1 MPRGCAFGT
10 RCLASRSTFAR
21 RCPTTFGGRSR
32 RRRTILRSKP
42 IRIRSTTL
50 TSTATPTDAPD
61 TPPVGTQRLLLF
73 AVAGTVYGCDI
84 GAVREI
90 VPFRRATR
98 LPGAPAYVRGLVNLR
113 GAIVTVIDLA
123 ARLAGGTAADDG
135 SVVLAGYGNK
145 NVGLAVDEV
154 RDVQILPPG
163 RFEPATGDVA
173 RGGIVRGLG
182 HLESGVVIVLEV
194 PAVIRQVMA

>member
-1 MPRGCAFGT
+1 
-10 RCLASRSTFAR
+10 LASSAK
-21 RCPTTFGGRSR
+21 PTE
-32 RRRTILRSKP
+32 
-42 IRIRSTTL
+42 
-50 TSTATPTDAPD
+50 TPDA
-61 TPPVGTQRLLLF
+61 PPVGTQRLLLF
-73 AVAGTVYGCDI
+73 AVAGTVYGCEI

-90 VPFRRATR
+90 VPLRRATR

-123 ARLAGGTAADDG
+123 ARLANGTAADDG
-135 SVVLAGYGNK
+135 SVVLAEFRNK

-154 RDVQILPPG
+154 RDVQVLPPE

-182 HLESGVVIVLEV
+182 HLDSGVVIVLEV